1 MSSFEEIINRE
12 KSASYIQRDK
22 ELFSF
27 YTLTLI
33 AQEQATRKTKRQL
46 LVFSL
51 LLTACLLVF
60 FAPINQITGDLIA
73 DLSANLSADLSAI
86 DIVDIFKMAL
96 ISYGFLG
103 VLFVLFKSRLNL
115 FR

>member
-12 KSASYIQRDK
+12 KAVSYIQRDK

-33 AQEQATRKTKRQL
+33 AQGQASRKIRRQL
-46 LVFSL
+46 LIFSV
-51 LLTACLLVF
+51 LLTACLLMLLS
-60 FAPINQITGDLIA
+60 PISQVTGNLSVY
-73 DLSANLSADLSAI
+73 LSAM

-96 ISYGFLG
+96 VSYGFLG
-103 VLFVLFKSRLNL
+103 LLFVLFKSRVSL

>member
-1 MSSFEEIINRE
+1 MNSFEEIINRE

-33 AQEQATRKTKRQL
+33 AQEQSSKKTKRQL
-46 LVFSL
+46 LVFSVIL
-51 LLTACLLVF
+51 AACLLVF
-60 FAPINQITGDLIA
+60 FAPINQITGDFIA
-73 DLSANLSADLSAI
+73 DLSANLRAGLSDI
-86 DIVDIFKMAL
+86 DIADIFKMAL
-96 ISYGFLG
+96 VSYGFLG
-103 VLFVLFKSRLNL
+103 VLFVLLKSRISV

>member
-1 MSSFEEIINRE
+1 MNSFEEIINKE
-12 KSASYIQRDK
+12 KAVSYKQRDK

-33 AQEQATRKTKRQL
+33 AQEQASRKIRRQL
-46 LVFSL
+46 LIFAV
-51 LLTACLLVF
+51 LLTACLLMLLS
-60 FAPINQITGDLIA
+60 PINQITG
-73 DLSANLSADLSAI
+73 NLSAYLSAM

-96 ISYGFLG
+96 VTYGFLG
-103 VLFVLFKSRLNL
+103 LLFVMFKSRVSL

>member
-12 KSASYIQRDK
+12 KAVSYNQRDK

-33 AQEQATRKTKRQL
+33 AQEQASRKTRRQL
-46 LVFSL
+46 LVFSV
-51 LLTACLLVF
+51 LLTACLLMLLS
-60 FAPINQITGDLIA
+60 PINQVTGNLSTY
-73 DLSANLSADLSAI
+73 LSAM

-96 ISYGFLG
+96 VSYGFLG
-103 VLFVLFKSRLNL
+103 LLFVLFKSRVSL

>member
-1 MSSFEEIINRE
+1 MSSFDEIINRE
-12 KSASYIQRDK
+12 KSAFYIQRDK

-33 AQEQATRKTKRQL
+33 AQEQASRKIRRQL
-46 LVFSL
+46 LIFAV
-51 LLTACLLVF
+51 LLTACLLMLLS
-60 FAPINQITGDLIA
+60 PINQITG
-73 DLSANLSADLSAI
+73 NLSAYLSAM

-96 ISYGFLG
+96 VTYGFLG
-103 VLFVLFKSRLNL
+103 LLFVMFKSRVSL

>member
-1 MSSFEEIINRE
+1 MSSFEEIISRE
-12 KSASYIQRDK
+12 KAVSYSQRDK

-33 AQEQATRKTKRQL
+33 AQEQASRKTRRQL
-46 LVFSL
+46 LVFSV
-51 LLTACLLVF
+51 LLTACLLMLLS
-60 FAPINQITGDLIA
+60 PINQVAGDLSTYLRA
-73 DLSANLSADLSAI
+73 M

-96 ISYGFLG
+96 VSYGFLG
-103 VLFVLFKSRLNL
+103 LLFVLFKSRLSL